1 MNLIDVKNLLF
12 KYKMYSGEKEEVI
25 EHTAIDNISLSIKKG
40 DFVGI
45 LGHNGSGKSTLA
57 KQLAALLK
65 PSGGVIYVGGMD
77 TAKEEQ
83 ILDIRKTAGLV
94 FQNPDNQLI
103 GNIVEEDIAFGPEN
117 IGIPAE
123 EIEMR
128 ITKAL
133 AATGMTAYR
142 ATSPGTLSGGQKQ
155 KIAIS
160 GVLAMEPECIIF
172 DEPTAMIDPESRKE
186 LLEAIYDLK
195 RLKNITVIYITHFL
209 QEVSQAD
216 YLYVMSHGKITL
228 EGTPETLFKMPEK
241 LAENNL
247 ELPFE
252 VALIDDLRKKS
263 VDVPEEIY
271 TKQQLL
277 EFLKYHFQK
286 DKANNIVL
294 SEYKSERKTISES
307 SKSNVKSQAKENSR
321 YGNFTEKQSDSH
333 SISVYDRNEKLAD
346 NSLGDLN
353 LADETEVSKKSHEL
367 DKTEVSKKSHELDEA
382 EVSRK
387 SHELDEAEVSRKS
400 YDLDEAEVSKKS
412 HELKETSDIKE
423 DASKNIV
430 EPEETE
436 STKGI
441 TLKNI
446 SYQYKKQDSG
456 EEKYAIKDISLAI
469 EPGEF
474 VAIIGRTGSGK
485 STLIQH
491 FNGIFQ
497 PKSGDYFF
505 NGENIWEKKYDLKRL
520 RQKVALCFQYPEY
533 QLFEE
538 NVLKDIAFGPKNLGF
553 DKKKCEE
560 KARHA
565 MQLAG
570 LSNELEKVSP
580 FSLSGGQK
588 RRVALAGILAMEP
601 EYLILDEP
609 VAGMDA
615 PGKKILFDLL
625 HHLNKERGITIVLVS
640 HNMDDVADHAD
651 RVLVME
657 NGQIKMD
664 GKTEEVFARKDELTE
679 MGLGVP
685 QAVEFYLDLKEIL
698 EETDIDLDNAFS
710 HDMQYNQKNREV
722 SQKTIELSQE
732 NVEINQKETKEKGTE
747 MHEKK
752 IEASNEKAKE
762 YIKTKRTEN
771 VGIPLNIDELAA
783 YIAGGSL

>member
-25 EHTAIDNISLSIKKG
+25 EYTAIDDISLSIKKG
-40 DFVGI
+40 DFVGV

-77 TAKEEQ
+77 TSKEEQ
-83 ILDIRKTAGLV
+83 ILDIRKTAGMV

-103 GNIVEEDIAFGPEN
+103 GNIVEEDVAFGPEN
-117 IGIPAE
+117 MGIPSK
-123 EIEMR
+123 EIEER

-133 AATGMTAYR
+133 ASTGMTAYR
-142 ATSPGTLSGGQKQ
+142 EAAPGALSGGQKQ

-186 LLEAIYDLK
+186 LLEAIYELNK
-195 RLKNITVIYITHFL
+195 LKNITVIYITHFL

-228 EGTPETLFKMPEK
+228 EGSPETLFKMPEK
-241 LAENNL
+241 LVENNL

-252 VALIDDLRKKS
+252 IALIDTLRKKG
-263 VDVPEEIY
+263 VQVPGEIY

-277 EFLKYHFQK
+277 EFLEHDFRK
-286 DKANNIVL
+286 NI
-294 SEYKSERKTISES
+294 
-307 SKSNVKSQAKENSR
+307 
-321 YGNFTEKQSDSH
+321 
-333 SISVYDRNEKLAD
+333 
-346 NSLGDLN
+346 
-353 LADETEVSKKSHEL
+353 
-367 DKTEVSKKSHELDEA
+367 
-382 EVSRK
+382 
-387 SHELDEAEVSRKS
+387 
-400 YDLDEAEVSKKS
+400 
-412 HELKETSDIKE
+412 SDIKE
-423 DASKNIV
+423 MSKKIY
-430 EPEETE
+430 EPKEKE
-436 STKGI
+436 SIKGI

-446 SYQYKKQDSG
+446 SYQYKKQGSG
-456 EEKYAIKDISLAI
+456 TEKYAIKDISLSI

-474 VAIIGRTGSGK
+474 VAIVGRTGSGK

-491 FNGIFQ
+491 LNGLLQ
-497 PKSGDYFF
+497 PESGQYFF
-505 NGENIWEKKYDLKRL
+505 NGENIWEKKYDLKKL

-538 NVLKDIAFGPKNLGF
+538 NVLKDITFGPRNLGF
-553 DKKKCEE
+553 DKKECEE

-565 MQLAG
+565 MQIVG
-570 LSNELEKVSP
+570 LSKEFEKVSP

-640 HNMDDVADHAD
+640 HNMDDVANHAD

-657 NGQIKMD
+657 DGQLKID
-664 GKTEEVFARKDELTE
+664 GKTEKVFARKDELTE

-685 QAVEFYLDLKEIL
+685 QAVEFYLDLK
-698 EETDIDLDNAFS
+698 
-710 HDMQYNQKNREV
+710 
-722 SQKTIELSQE
+722 
-732 NVEINQKETKEKGTE
+732 
-747 MHEKK
+747 
-752 IEASNEKAKE
+752 AKRM
-762 YIKTKRTEN
+762 KN
-771 VGIPLNIDELAA
+771 VGIPLKVEELAE

>member
-103 GNIVEEDIAFGPEN
+103 GNIVEEDVAFGPEN
-117 IGIPAE
+117 MGISAE

-133 AATGMTAYR
+133 ASTGMTAYR
-142 ATSPGTLSGGQKQ
+142 EASPGALSGGQKQ

-216 YLYVMSHGKITL
+216 YLYIMSHGKITL
-228 EGTPETLFKMPEK
+228 EGAPETLFKMPEK

-252 VALIDDLRKKS
+252 VALIDDLRKKG

-277 EFLKYHFQK
+277 EFLKYDFQK
-286 DKANNIVL
+286 DKSDNIVL
-294 SEYKSERKTISES
+294 SEHKSERKTISES
-307 SKSNVKSQAKENSR
+307 SKSNVKSQPKENSR
-321 YGNFTEKQSDSH
+321 YGNSKEKQSDSY
-333 SISVYDRNEKLAD
+333 SISVDDRNEKLAD

-367 DKTEVSKKSHELDEA
+367 DKTEVSKKSHELD
-382 EVSRK
+382 
-387 SHELDEAEVSRKS
+387 
-400 YDLDEAEVSKKS
+400 KK
-412 HELKETSDIKE
+412 SDIKE
-423 DASKNIV
+423 DASKNIA

-491 FNGIFQ
+491 FNGLFQ

-505 NGENIWEKKYDLKRL
+505 NGENIWEKKYDLKKL

-553 DKKKCEE
+553 DKKECEE

-640 HNMDDVADHAD
+640 HNMDDVAEHAD

-698 EETDIDLDNAFS
+698 EETDIHLDNAFS

-722 SQKTIELSQE
+722 SQKAIELSQE

-747 MHEKK
+747 MHKEK
-752 IEASNEKAKE
+752 IEASNAKAKE
-762 YIKTKRTEN
+762 HIKTKRTKN
-771 VGIPLNIDELAA
+771 AGIPLSIDELAA

>member
-25 EHTAIDNISLSIKKG
+25 EHIAIDDISLSIKKG

-65 PSGGVIYVGGMD
+65 PSDGVIYVGGMD
-77 TAKEEQ
+77 TSKEEQ
-83 ILDIRKTAGLV
+83 ILDIRKTAGMV

-103 GNIVEEDIAFGPEN
+103 GNIVEEDVAFGPEN
-117 IGIPAE
+117 MGIPAE
-123 EIEMR
+123 EIEKR
-128 ITKAL
+128 IAKAL
-133 AATGMTAYR
+133 ASTGMTAYR
-142 ATSPGTLSGGQKQ
+142 EASPGALSGGQKQ

-186 LLEAIYDLK
+186 LLEAIYELNK
-195 RLKNITVIYITHFL
+195 LKNITVIYITHFL
-209 QEVSQAD
+209 QEVRRAD

-228 EGTPETLFKMPEK
+228 EGTPEMLFKAPEK
-241 LAENNL
+241 LVKNNL

-252 VALIDDLRKKS
+252 IALIDNLRKKG
-263 VDVPEEIY
+263 VQVPEEIY
-271 TKQQLL
+271 TKQQLI
-277 EFLKYHFQK
+277 EFF
-286 DKANNIVL
+286 
-294 SEYKSERKTISES
+294 E
-307 SKSNVKSQAKENSR
+307 
-321 YGNFTEKQSDSH
+321 
-333 SISVYDRNEKLAD
+333 
-346 NSLGDLN
+346 
-353 LADETEVSKKSHEL
+353 
-367 DKTEVSKKSHELDEA
+367 
-382 EVSRK
+382 
-387 SHELDEAEVSRKS
+387 
-400 YDLDEAEVSKKS
+400 

-423 DASKNIV
+423 AVSKKID
-430 EPEETE
+430 ESKKTE
-436 STKGI
+436 FTKGI

-446 SYQYKKQDSG
+446 SYQYKKQGSG
-456 EEKYAIKDISLAI
+456 EEKYAIKDISLSI
-469 EPGEF
+469 KPGEF
-474 VAIIGRTGSGK
+474 VAIVGRTGSGK

-491 FNGIFQ
+491 LNGLLQ
-497 PKSGDYFF
+497 PENGQYFF
-505 NGENIWEKKYDLKRL
+505 NGENIWEKKYDLKKL

-565 MQLAG
+565 MQLVG
-570 LSNELEKVSP
+570 LSEELEKVSP

-640 HNMDDVADHAD
+640 HNMDDVANHAD

-657 NGQIKMD
+657 DGQLKMD
-664 GKTEEVFARKDELTE
+664 GKTEEVFARRKELTA

-685 QAVEFYLDLKEIL
+685 QAVEFYLDLKEKL
-698 EETDIDLDNAFS
+698 EEADIDSDNTLS
-710 HDMQYNQKNREV
+710 QDIQCNQKNLEV
-722 SQKTIELSQE
+722 YQK
-732 NVEINQKETKEKGTE
+732 NVEI
-747 MHEKK
+747 
-752 IEASNEKAKE
+752 
-762 YIKTKRTEN
+762 
-771 VGIPLNIDELAA
+771 PLTVEELAA